1 MKSRDELRSDV
12 VKLIAGTMPNPPAEF
27 DPASSLAD
35 AGLSSLALV
44 EVMFVL
50 EESYGISIPYNANA
64 PAAGQD
70 FGSVGGMLDTVVGLI
85 AEQQQHQPSAV
96 AG

>member
-12 VKLIAGTMPNPPAEF
+12 VKLISSVMQDPPAEF
-27 DPASSLAD
+27 DPAASLAD

-50 EESYGISIPYNANA
+50 EETYGISIPYNANA
-64 PAAGQD
+64 PAGGQD

-85 AEQQQHQPSAV
+85 DEQQQPSAV